1 MTMHNAIIA
10 GASGLVGDELIHL
23 LLKREDIQHVY
34 ALGRRELPL
43 HSSKLQ
49 QCIHPELHLDLCL
62 NEGELPLPA
71 PDFGFICLGTTKKQ
85 AGSRQALEA
94 VDYHLVK
101 HVAEQMKAH
110 GVKHIVVISSLFAS
124 RRSPSHYLRCKGK
137 MEHALIGMG
146 FEHCIFV
153 RPGPLRGERGHPR
166 KDELLV
172 QSIFDALHPL
182 AVGPLS
188 NFDPIP
194 AEQVA
199 KRMIELAFAATRRE
213 LPAVLTL
220 SGRMLLDKPA
230 VTL

>member
-1 MTMHNAIIA
+1 MTLHNAIIA

-23 LLKREDIQHVY
+23 LLKRSDIQHVY
-34 ALGRRELPL
+34 ALGRRELPHL
-43 HSSKLQ
+43 SSKLHQ
-49 QCIHPELHLDLCL
+49 IVHPTLDI
-62 NEGELPLPA
+62 EQWDSTLPA

-101 HVAEQMKAH
+101 HVAEQMKAQ

-137 MEHALIGMG
+137 MEHALINMG
-146 FEHCIFV
+146 FEHCIFI

-188 NFDPIP
+188 NLDPIP

-199 KRMIELAFAATRRE
+199 KRMIELALAATRRE